1 MRLDRTD
8 GYFMSDDKALLNVER
23 VFAWLSTDAYW
34 ALGRPRR
41 MVEDS
46 IAASDSY
53 GVYAADGE
61 QVAFSRVVTDRATF
75 GWVCDVYVDPAHRGR
90 GLGTWMVGN
99 LRDEYAAFK
108 MRRLLLATHD
118 AHGVYASIGFTPL
131 PKPDQWM
138 ELAYAGVPPIGSL
151 PDAGVDSRTGL
162 GTGTGLESGPGSD
175 EGSASSEPGVSPAGS
190 ASSGSSSSGSSSSG
204 SSSSG
209 QHSSGRDRPAA

>member
-23 VFAWLSTDAYW
+23 VFTWLSTDAYW

-53 GVYAADGE
+53 GVYAPDGE

-90 GLGTWMVGN
+90 GIGTWMVAN
-99 LRDEYAAFK
+99 LRDAYAAFRI
-108 MRRLLLATHD
+108 RRLLLATND
-118 AHGVYASIGFTPL
+118 AHGVYASVGFKPL

-151 PDAGVDSRTGL
+151 PGAGAAGADSV
-162 GTGTGLESGPGSD
+162 SD
-175 EGSASSEPGVSPAGS
+175 EGSESSDAGTSSSPASSSPA
-190 ASSGSSSSGSSSSG
+190 SSSSSSGSSSSESSSSG
-204 SSSSG
+204 SSSSE
-209 QHSSGRDRPAA
+209 RDRPAA

>member
-23 VFAWLSTDAYW
+23 VFTWLSTDAYW

-53 GVYAADGE
+53 GVYAPDGE
-61 QVAFSRVVTDRATF
+61 QVAFSRVVTDRVTF

-90 GLGTWMVGN
+90 GIGTWMVGN
-99 LRDEYAAFK
+99 LRDEYAAFR

-118 AHGVYASIGFTPL
+118 AHGVYASVGFKAL

-138 ELAYAGVPPIGSL
+138 ELAYAGVPPIGAL
-151 PDAGVDSRTGL
+151 PDGAS
-162 GTGTGLESGPGSD
+162 GSD
-175 EGSASSEPGVSPAGS
+175 EGSALSP
-190 ASSGSSSSGSSSSG
+190 SSGSFSSESSAESSPSE
-204 SSSSG
+204 SSPAD
-209 QHSSGRDRPAA
+209 RDRPAA

>member
-23 VFAWLSTDAYW
+23 VFTWLSTDAYW

-53 GVYAADGE
+53 GVYDPDGD

-90 GLGTWMVGN
+90 GIGTWMVGN
-99 LRDEYAAFK
+99 LRDAYAAFRI
-108 MRRLLLATHD
+108 RRLLLATND
-118 AHGVYASIGFTPL
+118 AHGVYASVGFKPL

-151 PDAGVDSRTGL
+151 PDTGAVL
-162 GTGTGLESGPGSD
+162 NSGLDSD
-175 EGSASSEPGVSPAGS
+175 EGSGPPSSAASSSSGPSSSGPSSS
-190 ASSGSSSSGSSSSG
+190 ASSSSTSSSSGSSALG
-204 SSSSG
+204 SSSP
-209 QHSSGRDRPAA
+209 GRDRPAA